1 MAPPLSQSIHDSV
14 LSVSFCGWAISTP
27 PSTPS
32 FILFSVL
39 NSGETKIDNNTN
51 GELRVKLVFL
61 GKHLR
66 SCYVDGETITTDQD
80 TCNKRKSNKS
90 EIISFTVSENCDGLI

>member
-1 MAPPLSQSIHDSV
+1 M
-14 LSVSFCGWAISTP
+14 
-27 PSTPS
+27 
-32 FILFSVL
+32 
-39 NSGETKIDNNTN
+39 
-51 GELRVKLVFL
+51 FL

-90 EIISFTVSENCDGLI
+90 EIISFTVSENCDEMI

>member
-39 NSGETKIDNNTN
+39 NSGETKLIIIPN
-51 GELRVKLVFL
+51 GGLRVKFMFL

-90 EIISFTVSENCDGLI
+90 EIISFTVSENCDEMI